1 MPAIDF
7 LLQGGY
13 VRLLIVHFLAFAIF
27 SLIGIFYAL
36 RVKPWRDALIFA
48 ALIALGASAFLS
60 KAAPQVYY
68 DEFFYVS
75 VAANMRTRLYAE
87 PLIWQD
93 APPHVR
99 ELGFF
104 QPPYPQ
110 GWPFVL
116 SLGLS
121 GVRAP
126 EPGTHEEPIW
136 EKALFSS
143 RCLHMLM
150 PGLLYLF
157 LRRRFECI
165 PSALSALLFVGLPQV
180 RLLAGCAAAETGALF
195 CLLAV
200 CLAYEELRCG
210 RKVWQLIWLYLAA
223 AAIAEMRPEA
233 MIPALAAA
241 CLGTVYMAGKTKAR
255 NIWLSF
261 AVCAVFFL
269 PPFIVMGSHDA
280 SLDHHFQSV
289 PRAGYTMMQNRLA
302 NLGGNALFFV
312 SDKIWPAGI
321 TILALIGIIGTWR
334 KKNEDPED
342 IAQTLEIIADT
353 QHSDTAGE
361 GDQEINAAPAAE
373 AAQLQ
378 EASSEPAADNILPQQ
393 DSGDIAP
400 AFEDTADLCFTK
412 ASALFCTAWVLG
424 ITALLSMFPF
434 GDYECLNSI
443 DTWRYSWHIMVPMLM
458 AASAGI
464 AVMSEKGGN
473 GFNIRTAILALI
485 MAACFIPLLM
495 SPIITKPHPLERLRS
510 LCKNGTQELS
520 GYVVSNQP
528 EYYAFLRF
536 GMGLPAVLAP
546 ITELPSSGTALLW
559 DVSED
564 GTGVPHL
571 DLWERFELEPLVY
584 EGDDIPQAG
593 VFIIRQRGDEL

>member
-1 MPAIDF
+1 MTATDF

-13 VRLLIVHFLAFAIF
+13 VRLLMVHFLAAAIF

-36 RVKPWRDALIFA
+36 RVKPWRDTLIFA
-48 ALIALGASAFLS
+48 ALIALGSSAFLS
-60 KAAPQVYY
+60 KDAPQVYY

-75 VAANMRTRLYAE
+75 VAANMKTRLCAE

-93 APPHVR
+93 MPPHVR
-99 ELGFF
+99 EMGFF

-110 GWPFVL
+110 GWPFLL

-121 GVRAP
+121 TVKAP

-136 EKALFSS
+136 KKALLPS
-143 RCLHMLM
+143 RCLHLLM

-157 LRRRFECI
+157 LRRRFDCL
-165 PSALSALLFVGLPQV
+165 PSALAALLFIGLPLE
-180 RLLAGCAAAETGALF
+180 RLLAGCAAAESGALF
-195 CLLAV
+195 CLLVV

-210 RKVWQLIWLYLAA
+210 RKVWQLLWLYLAA
-223 AAIAEMRPEA
+223 SALAEMRPEA
-233 MIPALAAA
+233 MIPAFGAAA
-241 CLGTVYMAGKTKAR
+241 LGTFNMFGKTKGK
-255 NIWLSF
+255 NIWLSL
-261 AVCAVFFL
+261 ALCAVFFL

-302 NLGGNALFFV
+302 NLGGNAMFFV

-321 TILALIGIIGTWR
+321 TVLALIGIIGTWR
-334 KKNEDPED
+334 KKSEQPEEM
-342 IAQTLEIIADT
+342 ARNSETET
-353 QHSDTAGE
+353 RE
-361 GDQEINAAPAAE
+361 EAE
-373 AAQLQ
+373 TESSQ
-378 EASSEPAADNILPQQ
+378 EASAEPGTEAERPEEASAEPGTDDSVPLQ
-393 DSGDIAP
+393 DSGTIEP
-400 AFEDTADLCFTK
+400 AYEEVADNCGFTK
-412 ASALFCTAWVLG
+412 VTALFCMTWVLG

-443 DTWRYSWHIMVPMLM
+443 DTWRYSWHIAVPMLM
-458 AASAGI
+458 AACAGI
-464 AVMSEKGGN
+464 AALSDSEGN
-473 GFNIRTAILALI
+473 NPRARRAILALI
-485 MAACFIPLLM
+485 LAACFIPLFT

-510 LCKNGTQELS
+510 ICESGTRDLT

-536 GMGLPAVLAP
+536 GLGLPAVLAP
-546 ITELPSSGTALLW
+546 ISELPETETALLW

-571 DLWERFELEPLVY
+571 DLWERFDLEPLVY
-584 EGDDIPQAG
+584 EGNDVPQAG
-593 VFIIRQRGDEL
+593 VFIIRRRGDDL